1 MPSPSAALAT
11 QRPDLAT
18 FEEFDLEMQRR
29 GFIASRVLPVVEV
42 AKQSGSYGKITIES
56 LLQNRETKRNPGAG
70 YNRTNWTFGKA
81 TYATEEHGIE
91 EPVDQ
96 REAAMYA
103 EHFDA
108 ESMAT
113 KRAGE
118 VVLRNQE
125 QRGSDLV
132 FNATTW
138 TGSDLATAVSDE
150 WDDYANAVPLTDV
163 EAAVQKVY
171 DNSGIWPNALVI
183 NRKVFRNL
191 RLCAS
196 ILSQFKSQG
205 FVDVRASKITEQML
219 ATIFDLDHI
228 IVAGSSKNGAKEGQT
243 ATVSPIWSGEYAMVC
258 RVAETQDM
266 KEPCIGRIFHW
277 GEDGSEIMG
286 HVEQYYE
293 EQSRSD
299 IYRVRHDVDEVILYP
314 EMGHLLSNI
323 TT

>member
-18 FEEFDLEMQRR
+18 FEEFDLEMQKR
-29 GFIASRVLPVVEV
+29 GFIAQRVLPVVDV
-42 AKQSGSYGKITIES
+42 ASQSGSFGKITIES
-56 LLQNRETKRNPGAG
+56 LLQNRQTERASGGG
-70 YNRTNWTFGKA
+70 YNRTNWKFTKQ

-96 REAAMYA
+96 REAAAYA
-103 EHFDA
+103 EYFDA
-108 ESMAT
+108 ELMAS

-125 QRGSDLV
+125 QRAASLV

-138 TGSDLATAVSDE
+138 TGASLTTGITHE

-171 DNSGIWPNALVI
+171 DNTGIWPNALVI

-191 RLCAS
+191 RMCAS
-196 ILSQFKSQG
+196 ILAQFKSQG

-228 IVAGSSKNGAKEGQT
+228 IVAGSSKNSANEGQS
-243 ATVSPIWSGEYAMVC
+243 ASISPIWSGEYAMVC

-299 IYRVRHDVDEVILYP
+299 IYRMRHDVDEVILYP
-314 EMGHLLSNI
+314 EMGHMLSNI